1 MRPIPLQE
9 LQQKIPA
16 DWMAKAAEADAA
28 AAGSTADE
36 RAKVINAHSAVWSA
50 LKETLLGLS
59 GGKCWYCESI
69 DSRSDNAV
77 DHFRPKN
84 HVKECPDKD
93 NEGYWWLAF
102 NWENYRFSCTF
113 CNSARRSATTAG
125 GKQDR
130 FPLVDETKRAR
141 KKGDPLVDE
150 NPILIDPAEPADC
163 VLLTFDED
171 GAPAS
176 VYSKEEDPDTYERV
190 TQSIEIYHLDH
201 PTIVARRA
209 ALIHKVLWALTK
221 ADELMRAKNTVA
233 YKEKVKEITP
243 ALDPRAEYSM
253 VARAGIVARRAT
265 SATAEKLARL

>member
-1 MRPIPLQE
+1 MRPILLQD

-16 DWMAKAAEADAA
+16 DWIANAARADDAVAGATAA
-28 AAGSTADE
+28 E

-59 GGKCWYCESI
+59 YGKCWYCESI
-69 DSRSDNAV
+69 DDRSDNAV

-84 HVKECPDKD
+84 HVKESPYKD

-102 NWENYRFSCTF
+102 KWDNYRFSCTF

-141 KKGDPLVDE
+141 KKGDPLVNE
-150 NPILIDPAEPADC
+150 SPILLDPTEPADC
-163 VLLTFDED
+163 VLMTFDED
-171 GAPAS
+171 GMPVS
-176 VYSKEEDPDTYERV
+176 VYSKEEDPDAYERV
-190 TQSIEIYHLDH
+190 TKSIEIYHLDQEK
-201 PTIVARRA
+201 IVGRRA
-209 ALIHKVLWALTK
+209 ALIQKVLWALRK
-221 ADELMRAKNTVA
+221 ADELMEAKQTVA

-253 VARAGIVARRAT
+253 AARAGIVARRAT
-265 SATAEKLARL
+265 SATAERLARL

>member
-1 MRPIPLQE
+1 MRPILLQD
-9 LQQKIPA
+9 LQQKIPTNWIAAAA
-16 DWMAKAAEADAA
+16 DADAA
-28 AAGSTADE
+28 AASATADE

-59 GGKCWYCESI
+59 HGKCWYCESI
-69 DSRSDNAV
+69 DIRSDNAV

-102 NWENYRFSCTF
+102 KWENYRFSCTF

-141 KKGDPLVDE
+141 KKDDPLFNE
-150 NPILIDPAEPADC
+150 NPILLDPTEPADC
-163 VLLTFDED
+163 VLMTFDED
-171 GAPAS
+171 GTAVS
-176 VYSKEEDPDTYERV
+176 VYGKNEDPDAYERV
-190 TQSIEIYHLDH
+190 TQSIEIYHLNH
-201 PTIVARRA
+201 PKLVERRA
-209 ALIHKVLWALTK
+209 VLIQRVLYALTL
-221 ADELMRAKNTVA
+221 ADELMKAKNTVA

-243 ALDPRAEYSM
+243 ALDQKAEYSI
-253 VARAGIVARRAT
+253 AAKTGILARRAT